1 MISREEQK
9 MNPTPAAPENPW
21 AEIAA
26 VVGGENIRDV
36 AASDAVA
43 GVVPAKVIEPGSAEE
58 ISRVLEVADRSGL
71 TVLPRGGGT
80 KSDWGNPPSRADAV
94 LSTRRLNRI
103 LEHAWGDLTVSVEAG
118 CTVAQVQAALAEHGQ
133 RLAVDPLWPERA
145 TIGGILA
152 TNDSGSLRTR
162 FGSLRDLIIGVTVA
176 LPNGV
181 LARSGGKV
189 VKNVAGYDL
198 PKLNTG
204 ALGTLGVITQA
215 VFRLHGL
222 PRQSRSVSFGSAA
235 LEKICARMNAVRDS
249 DLTYS
254 SLQVRAGGRGEYRLD
269 LLWEGTS
276 EGIAAQDSEVRS
288 LVNDL
293 QAADSSGCWSTRESL
308 WEQKGTPRAVAKV
321 SILPTEL
328 ANFCNEIESQKAAKS
343 IGWEIVFQ
351 SPGVGLLRIEA
362 DEGQLVEAL
371 TQLRAYAEKSGGSL
385 VVLSAPLEIK
395 KSLDAWGDPGDGLP
409 LMRLVK
415 QQLDPHGILN
425 PGRFVGGI

>member
-1 MISREEQK
+1 MISREEQE

-21 AEIAA
+21 AAIAA
-26 VVGGENIRDV
+26 IVGGDHIRDA

-43 GVVPAKVIEPGSAEE
+43 GVVPAKVIKPGSAAEL
-58 ISRVLEVADRSGL
+58 SGVLAVADRSGL
-71 TVLPRGGGT
+71 AVLPRGGGT
-80 KSDWGNPPSRADAV
+80 KSDWGNPPRRGDAV

-103 LEHAWGDLTVSVEAG
+103 LEHAWGDLTLSVEAG

-133 RLAVDPLWPERA
+133 RLAIDPLWPERA

-162 FGSLRDLIIGVTVA
+162 FGSLRDLIIGITVA

-222 PRQSRSVSFGSAA
+222 PRESRTVSFGSDS

-249 DLTYS
+249 NLSYS
-254 SLQVRAGGRGEYRLD
+254 SLQVRASGGGNYRLD
-269 LLWEGTS
+269 LLWEGTP
-276 EGIAAQDSEVRS
+276 EGIAAQDRELRSITSE
-288 LVNDL
+288 L
-293 QAADSSGCWSTRESL
+293 QSADPAGCWSTRESL
-308 WEQKGTPRAVAKV
+308 WDQKGTPRAVLKV
-321 SILPTEL
+321 NTLPSEL
-328 ANFCNEIESQKAAKS
+328 ASLCAALESFKAAGA
-343 IGWEIVFQ
+343 IAWDIVFQ
-351 SPGVGLLRIEA
+351 SPGVGLVRIETDA
-362 DEGQLVEAL
+362 SRLLDAL
-371 TQLRAYAEKSGGSL
+371 TQLRAHAEKSSGSL
-385 VVLSAPLEIK
+385 VVLSAPPEIK
-395 KSLDAWGDPGDGLP
+395 ERFDSWGDPGDALP
-409 LMRLVK
+409 LMRAVK